1 MCKKKE
7 NFTSSCP
14 YKNKHPD
21 VITKEYLNSQDEEG
35 MMGEDGMMMGEEG
48 MMMGEENETHNLQNE
63 KLNTIISKLDSHQM
77 DDENYVKRQNIV
89 KAAQS
94 AANEFCPVSA
104 DFDITQYV
112 KKTEIDNL
120 TKCPKVPDMK
130 DFVLKSSIPPA
141 SKCPA
146 CICPK
151 VKVSSGFCKKC
162 PDPKDI
168 CPKPAPCGP
177 EQCKNIVECPK
188 CPAPPKQKPIRCP
201 PPKPCPAP
209 PPCPAP
215 TRCPPNQCPKCKYYG
230 IKTVENKKSIE
241 EMLEDLMLGNDPQK
255 FKKLNSLRNLLG
267 VEVQATPTAASGV
280 ATTTALANNN
290 RVTTQ
295 QLRTTSASS
304 NNKGNNNSNGNGNG
318 NGNNNG
324 NGNGNGNNNGNR
336 NNNGNNN
343 GNTINNVRKF
353 LSFGKS
359 NNNKNNN
366 NNKSG
371 SKNAPKPSNVD
382 TNIYEPTTQAPA
394 VTDRSYLEPVVDY
407 DNKCVDNSL
416 MYSAVGVL
424 GSKFN

>member
-1 MCKKKE
+1 MNRQDYLKIVLGFLVLAILAYTSTTLFKMCKKKE

-21 VITKEYLNSQDEEG
+21 IITKEYLNAQEEEEEAENEEG
-35 MMGEDGMMMGEEG
+35 
-48 MMMGEENETHNLQNE
+48 ENNENVTLHNLQNE
-63 KLNTIISKLDSHQM
+63 KLNSIINKLDSHQI
-77 DDENYVKRQNIV
+77 DDENYVERKSIV

-94 AANEFCPVSA
+94 AANEFCPVSP
-104 DFDITQYV
+104 DFDISQYV
-112 KKTEIDNL
+112 KKTEIPNL

-130 DFVLKSSIPPA
+130 NFVLKSSIPPA

-201 PPKPCPAP
+201 PPKPCPEP
-209 PPCPAP
+209 PACPAP

-241 EMLEDLMLGNDPQK
+241 EMLEDLMMGNDPKK
-255 FKKLNSLRNLLG
+255 FQKLNKLRELLG
-267 VEVQATPTAASGV
+267 VKVQESSNN
-280 ATTTALANNN
+280 ATTSASTN

-295 QLRTTSASS
+295 QLRTTSAS
-304 NNKGNNNSNGNGNG
+304 KNNN
-318 NGNNNG
+318 NNN
-324 NGNGNGNNNGNR
+324 NN
-336 NNNGNNN
+336 
-343 GNTINNVRKF
+343 
-353 LSFGKS
+353 

-366 NNKSG
+366 NNNNNKNNNNNSNTLNNVKKFLSFNKNNKSN
-371 SKNAPKPSNVD
+371 SKNTPKPSNVD
-382 TNIYEPTTQAPA
+382 TNIYEPTTQATRI
-394 VTDRSYLEPVVDY
+394 TDRSYLEPVVDY